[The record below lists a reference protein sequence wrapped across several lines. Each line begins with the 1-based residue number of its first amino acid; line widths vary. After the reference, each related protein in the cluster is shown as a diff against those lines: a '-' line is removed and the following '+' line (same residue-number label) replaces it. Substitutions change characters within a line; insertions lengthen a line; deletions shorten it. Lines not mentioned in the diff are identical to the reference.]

1 MERDLKKLV
10 ASMTLEEKAGMC
22 SGADFWNTK
31 AVERLGIPGVMM
43 SDGPH
48 GIRKQEGEADHLG
61 LNESV
66 EAVCFPAACA
76 TASSFDVD
84 LIRQMGEILGEE
96 CQAEDLSM
104 LLGPAVNIKRSPL
117 CGRNFE
123 YFSEDPY
130 LTGKM
135 AAAYINGVQSW
146 DVGTSI
152 KHFAVNNQEYK
163 RMCVSSEVS
172 ERAFRE
178 IYLPAFEE
186 AVKEPKTVMCSYNKI
201 NGVFASENED
211 LLTKILRDEWGFEG
225 YVVTDWGAVNDRVK
239 GLKAGVDLEMPSTG
253 GYNDKKIVEA
263 VKSGELDEKVLNRA
277 VERMLKVIFSYVD
290 HRHSEAVFDR
300 DKDHEKSVEIETEC
314 AVLLENNGVLPM
326 KEEQKI
332 VYIGEFAEKPRYQ
345 GGGSSHINSSKV
357 VSALEAA
364 QEKNRNVTYVKG
376 FSSERDEI
384 EAQEVEKAVQAA
396 KEADIAVVFAG
407 LPDAF
412 ESESYDRKDMK
423 LPACQNHL
431 IEEVAKVQPNLVVVL
446 HNGSPVEAPW
456 AEQTA
461 AILELYLGGQ
471 GVGEACDRLLYG
483 QANPSGRLA
492 ESFPLR
498 IEDNPSY
505 LSFGGDGK
513 KVDYTEGVYV
523 GYRYYEAKKQPVRW
537 AFGHGLSYTEFKY
550 DHLTVSS
557 KELDDENE
565 IIVEVDVTNVGACAG
580 KEVVQLYVADKNGT
594 VNRPVKELKGF
605 TKLFLQPRETK
616 KAQMKISARDLSFY
630 NEEIKDWYAP
640 SGTYEILIGH
650 ASDDIRIS
658 CEVSFTT
665 KKQLPFQVTGTTT
678 IGELLADSR
687 TAAATMEL
695 LAPLQQNGENG
706 EEISEADQQMI
717 QAILEGLPLKS
728 LSIAGVTGETI
739 EGIIYKL
746 NELC

>member
-186 AVKEPKTVMCSYNKI
+186 AVKEAQPKTVMCSYNKI

-384 EAQEVEKAVQAA
+384 EAQEVEKAA

-665 KKQLPFQVTGTTT
+665 KKQLPFQVTGATT

>member
-10 ASMTLEEKAGMC
+10 VSMTLEEKAGMC

-31 AVERLGIPGVMM
+31 AVERLEIPSVMM

-48 GIRKQEGEADHLG
+48 GMRKQEGEADHLG
-61 LNESV
+61 LNESI
-66 EAVCFPAACA
+66 EAVCFPSACA

-84 LIRQMGEILGEE
+84 LIQRMGEILGEE

-130 LTGKM
+130 LAGKM

-172 ERAFRE
+172 ERALHE

-186 AVKEPKTVMCSYNKI
+186 AVKESQPKTVMCSYNKI
-201 NGVFASENED
+201 NGVFASENEE
-211 LLTKILRDEWGFEG
+211 LLTKILREG
-225 YVVTDWGAVNDRVK
+225 YVVTDWGAINERVK

-253 GYNDKKIVEA
+253 DYNDKKIVEA
-263 VKSGELDEKVLNRA
+263 VKNGELDEKVLDRA
-277 VERMLKVIFSYVD
+277 VERILKVIFSYVD
-290 HRHSEAVFDR
+290 HRHPEAVFDR

-314 AVLLENNGVLPM
+314 AVLLKNNGVLPL

-396 KEADIAVVFAG
+396 KEADVAVIFAG

-431 IEEVAKVQPNLVVVL
+431 IEAVAKVQSNLVVVL
-446 HNGSPVEAPW
+446 HNGSPVETPW

-461 AILELYLGGQ
+461 AILEMYLGGQ

-492 ESFPLR
+492 ETFPLR
-498 IEDNPSY
+498 LEDNPSY

-513 KVDYTEGVYV
+513 TVDYTEGVYV

-550 DHLTVSS
+550 DNLTVSS
-557 KELDDENE
+557 EELNDENE
-565 IIVEVDVTNVGACAG
+565 ITVEVDVTNIGERAG
-580 KEVVQLYVADKNGT
+580 KEVVQLYVTDKNGT

-605 TKLFLQPRETK
+605 TKLFLQPGETK

-630 NEEIKDWYAP
+630 SEEIKDWYAP
-640 SGTYEILIGH
+640 SGTYELLVGH
-650 ASDDIRIS
+650 ASDDIRVS
-658 CEVSFTT
+658 CEIQFTT
-665 KKQLPFQVTGTTT
+665 KKLLPFQVTGATT

-706 EEISEADQQMI
+706 EEVSEADQQMI

-728 LSIAGVTGETI
+728 LSIVGVTGEMI

>member
-31 AVERLGIPGVMM
+31 AVERLGIPSVMM

-48 GIRKQEGEADHLG
+48 GMRKQEGEADHLG

-186 AVKEPKTVMCSYNKI
+186 AVKEAQPKTVMCSYNKI

-263 VKSGELDEKVLNRA
+263 VKSGELDEKVLN
-277 VERMLKVIFSYVD
+277 
-290 HRHSEAVFDR
+290 
-300 DKDHEKSVEIETEC
+300 
-314 AVLLENNGVLPM
+314 LENNGVLPM

-446 HNGSPVEAPW
+446 HNGSPVETPW

-461 AILELYLGGQ
+461 AILEMYLGGQ

-492 ESFPLR
+492 ETFPLR
-498 IEDNPSY
+498 LEDNPSY

-513 KVDYTEGVYV
+513 TVDYTEGVYV

-605 TKLFLQPRETK
+605 TKLFLQPGETK

-630 NEEIKDWYAP
+630 SEEIKDWYAP
-640 SGTYEILIGH
+640 SGTYELLVGH
-650 ASDDIRIS
+650 ASDDIRVS
-658 CEVSFTT
+658 CEIQFTT
-665 KKQLPFQVTGTTT
+665 KKLLPFQVTGATT

-695 LAPLQQNGENG
+695 LAPLQQTGENG

-728 LSIAGVTGETI
+728 LSIAGVSGEMI
-739 EGIIYKL
+739 EEIIHKL

>member
-1 MERDLKKLV
+1 
-10 ASMTLEEKAGMC
+10 
-22 SGADFWNTK
+22 
-31 AVERLGIPGVMM
+31 
-43 SDGPH
+43 
-48 GIRKQEGEADHLG
+48 
-61 LNESV
+61 
-66 EAVCFPAACA
+66 
-76 TASSFDVD
+76 
-84 LIRQMGEILGEE
+84 
-96 CQAEDLSM
+96 
-104 LLGPAVNIKRSPL
+104 
-117 CGRNFE
+117 
-123 YFSEDPY
+123 
-130 LTGKM
+130 
-135 AAAYINGVQSW
+135 
-146 DVGTSI
+146 
-152 KHFAVNNQEYK
+152 
-163 RMCVSSEVS
+163 MCVSSEVS

-186 AVKEPKTVMCSYNKI
+186 AVKEAQPKTVMCSYNKI

-446 HNGSPVEAPW
+446 HNGSPVETPW

-461 AILELYLGGQ
+461 AILEMYLGGQ

-492 ESFPLR
+492 ETFPLR
-498 IEDNPSY
+498 LEDNPSY

-513 KVDYTEGVYV
+513 TVDYTEGVYV

-580 KEVVQLYVADKNGT
+580 KEVVQLYVSDKTNA
-594 VNRPVKELKGF
+594 VMRPVNELKNF
-605 TKLFLQPRETK
+605 VKVELQPQEEKTVTMELNKRSFAWYNTK
-616 KAQMKISARDLSFY
+616 V
-630 NEEIKDWYAP
+630 NDWYAG
-640 SGTYEILIGH
+640 SGTYEILIG
-650 ASDDIRIS
+650 SSSRDIRL
-658 CEVSFTT
+658 T
-665 KKQLPFQVTGTTT
+665 KTVELESTMKIPMEIHTNTT
-678 IGELLADSR
+678 ISEL
-687 TAAATMEL
+687 MENEKAKEVMKDL
-695 LAPLQQNGENG
+695 VDQMMANIGGG
-706 EEISEADQQMI
+706 EEGSAASEAISQEMMI
-717 QAILEGLPLKS
+717 KMMENSPLRALRS
-728 LSIAGVTGETI
+728 FAGISTEEAV
-739 EGIIYKL
+739 K
-746 NELC
+746 

>member
-186 AVKEPKTVMCSYNKI
+186 AVKEAQPKTVMCSYNKI

-300 DKDHEKSVEIETEC
+300 DEDHEKSVEIETEC

-513 KVDYTEGVYV
+513 TVDYTEGVYV

-580 KEVVQLYVADKNGT
+580 KEVVQLYIAAPGKTMVK
-594 VNRPVKELKGF
+594 PQKELKAF
-605 TKLFLQPRETK
+605 AKTKILAPGESEVVRLVVGLSELASFDEQASCWAVESGRYL
-616 KAQMKISARDLSFY
+616 AIWGSSSRDCRL
-630 NEEIKDWYAP
+630 KQ
-640 SGTYEILIGH
+640 
-650 ASDDIRIS
+650 
-658 CEVSFTT
+658 SFT
-665 KKQLPFQVTGTTT
+665 L
-678 IGELLADSR
+678 R
-687 TAAATMEL
+687 
-695 LAPLQQNGENG
+695 
-706 EEISEADQQMI
+706 
-717 QAILEGLPLKS
+717 QA
-728 LSIAGVTGETI
+728 VTGE
-739 EGIIYKL
+739 EVHRVL
-746 NELC
+746 LPVRQLEELY

>member
-31 AVERLGIPGVMM
+31 AVERLGIPSVMM

-48 GIRKQEGEADHLG
+48 GMRKQEGEADHLG

-186 AVKEPKTVMCSYNKI
+186 AVKEAQPKTVMCSYNKI

-314 AVLLENNGVLPM
+314 AVLLE
-326 KEEQKI
+326 EQKI

-446 HNGSPVEAPW
+446 HNGSPVETPW
-456 AEQTA
+456 TEQTA
-461 AILELYLGGQ
+461 AILEMYLGGQ

-492 ESFPLR
+492 ETFPLR
-498 IEDNPSY
+498 LEDNPSY

-513 KVDYTEGVYV
+513 TVDYTEGVYV

-605 TKLFLQPRETK
+605 TKLFLQPGETK

-630 NEEIKDWYAP
+630 SEEIKDWYAP
-640 SGTYEILIGH
+640 SGTYELLVGH
-650 ASDDIRIS
+650 ASDDIRVS
-658 CEVSFTT
+658 CEIQFTT
-665 KKQLPFQVTGTTT
+665 KKLLPFQVTGATT

-695 LAPLQQNGENG
+695 LAPLQQTGENG

-728 LSIAGVTGETI
+728 LSIAGVSGEMI
-739 EGIIYKL
+739 EEIIHKL

>member
-186 AVKEPKTVMCSYNKI
+186 AVKEAQPKTVMCSYNKI

-431 IEEVAKVQPNLVVVL
+431 IEEVAKVQPNLVVML
-446 HNGSPVEAPW
+446 HNGSPVETPW

-498 IEDNPSY
+498 IIQVIFLLVEMERQWIILKESMSDTVIMRQRNSRYAGHLDTDCPIQN
-505 LSFGGDGK
+505 LS
-513 KVDYTEGVYV
+513 T
-523 GYRYYEAKKQPVRW
+523 
-537 AFGHGLSYTEFKY
+537 
-550 DHLTVSS
+550 
-557 KELDDENE
+557 
-565 IIVEVDVTNVGACAG
+565 II
-580 KEVVQLYVADKNGT
+580 
-594 VNRPVKELKGF
+594 
-605 TKLFLQPRETK
+605 
-616 KAQMKISARDLSFY
+616 
-630 NEEIKDWYAP
+630 
-640 SGTYEILIGH
+640 
-650 ASDDIRIS
+650 
-658 CEVSFTT
+658 
-665 KKQLPFQVTGTTT
+665 
-678 IGELLADSR
+678 
-687 TAAATMEL
+687 
-695 LAPLQQNGENG
+695 
-706 EEISEADQQMI
+706 
-717 QAILEGLPLKS
+717 
-728 LSIAGVTGETI
+728 
-739 EGIIYKL
+739 
-746 NELC
+746 